1 MDNPINYKNIFPI
14 MDKKKT
20 KIIVV
25 TIILLLLTTT
35 AGYFLFFNNDGEEE
49 LESNSEQTSEERETI
64 DVEQGNLFKLES
76 ENKSFYL
83 PKGWTSKKSTDDNFF
98 ETYLLEGDDLTLSLE
113 FLPVEDGSQWSKQ
126 DNIEY
131 STSTSRLYKEDGVY
145 KAIFNISQ
153 TRINE
158 DFENNTRTEQDYGLF
173 LTIKKNN
180 EPIETLTTE
189 EYSYIKYILDSY
201 DQLNSY

>member
-1 MDNPINYKNIFPI
+1 MNNPINYKNIFLI

-25 TIILLLLTTT
+25 AIILLLLTTT
-35 AGYFLFFNNDGEEE
+35 VGYFLFFNNGGEEE
-49 LESNSEQTSEERETI
+49 LESNSEQTTEEKEII
-64 DVEQGNLFKLES
+64 DVEQGNLFTLES

-83 PKGWTSKKSTDDNFF
+83 PKGWTSKRSTDENFF
-98 ETYLLEGDDLTLSLE
+98 EKYSLEGDDLTLSLE

-131 STSTSRLYKEDGVY
+131 STSTSRLYKEDGRY
-145 KAIFNISQ
+145 KAIFNLSQ
-153 TRINE
+153 TRIDENL
-158 DFENNTRTEQDYGLF
+158 ENNTRTEQDYGLF